1 MNDGWIDAAAGMAM
15 AAQAELAALHLRL
28 ATLPV
33 HAPAR
38 AMLARQAADL
48 THRLAAARQVLD
60 AHGAPAL
67 PAAAREAA

>member
-15 AAQAELAALHLRL
+15 ATQAELAALRPRL
-28 ATLPV
+28 AALPV

-38 AMLARQAADL
+38 AVLARQAADL

-60 AHGAPAL
+60 AHGAAARS
-67 PAAAREAA
+67 AAAREAA